1 MSALQ
6 PRRHPG
12 SRDLCERKNTFEAVI
27 TTTTGKEHGYFVLFL
42 MLQPLSHDIPG
53 FLAPWQPCY
62 GFVPCYKCRGW
73 HPLKLLCIYSTLV
86 QRGRVVEPYENSFK
100 STINDLEGEN
110 GYKTVLVMC
119 LLC

>member
-53 FLAPWQPCY
+53 FQPR
-62 GFVPCYKCRGW
+62 GCRVMDLFGV
-73 HPLKLLCIYSTLV
+73 TN
-86 QRGRVVEPYENSFK
+86 VEVG
-100 STINDLEGEN
+100 IH
-110 GYKTVLVMC
+110 
-119 LLC
+119 